1 MVALLAARTLLRA
14 GGCQPLARAAL
25 CVRPKLTEPVRRL
38 CTKSAPPPSGWLEH
52 ITQQIR
58 SEIAG
63 STKNRTTA
71 LGFYGALCNWFLG
84 ISAVYDASSKGP
96 EVISLKMTGVM
107 MCYSTLF
114 ATWAGWAVMPRNFI
128 LAGSHLF
135 NILAQSNQLRRC
147 LEHKVATEGDTARQE
162 VADLA
167 TKAAVAGAA
176 VAAYVFAA
184 PTLRRAVA
192 PYGPAYVS
200 GPAGPFTIHP
210 WPPVSK
216 LAISGASLIELDRP
230 TDKISLSQV
239 PRLRRLRL
247 ARGAVCQ
254 SRDHPHVPSHSL
266 NRPRARRRSTP
277 R

>member
-1 MVALLAARTLLRA
+1 MTLVMLA
-14 GGCQPLARAAL
+14 
-25 CVRPKLTEPVRRL
+25 
-38 CTKSAPPPSGWLEH
+38 
-52 ITQQIR
+52 
-58 SEIAG
+58 
-63 STKNRTTA
+63 
-71 LGFYGALCNWFLG
+71 
-84 ISAVYDASSKGP
+84 
-96 EVISLKMTGVM
+96 
-107 MCYSTLF
+107 YSIVF
-114 ATWAGWAVMPRNFI
+114 CRWAGWAVMPRNFI

-167 TKAAVAGAA
+167 TKADVAGAA

-254 SRDHPHVPSHSL
+254 SRDHPRVPSHSL